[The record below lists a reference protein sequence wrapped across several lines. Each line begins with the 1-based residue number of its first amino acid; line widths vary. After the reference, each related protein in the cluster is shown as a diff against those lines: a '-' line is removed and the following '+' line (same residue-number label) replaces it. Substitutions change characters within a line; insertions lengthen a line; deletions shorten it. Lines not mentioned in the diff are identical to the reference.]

1 MITTILLLWIA
12 SQLVAPTWVFAL
24 IWVRFGIFC
33 ITQIVEFMKEQQN
46 KIT

>member
-33 ITQIVEFMKEQQN
+33 ITQIIQFVKELQN
-46 KIT
+46 KKT